1 MILKNEQFSRWAEL
15 IMCVLEGVGSSLQG
29 SVAGEYDI
37 VKIMNVYAAVRIIG
51 R

>member
-1 MILKNEQFSRWAEL
+1 MKNEQFSRWAEF
-15 IMCVLEGVGSSLQG
+15 ITHVLEGVGSSLQG
-29 SVAGEYDI
+29 RAPGKYDI